1 MREHFPLEPNP
12 HGRSDNVER
21 NSGKGYILKQGAR
34 NEYPGNRNRA
44 VRAMKRIMVMLS
56 ALRPLQWT
64 KNVFVFGALF
74 FSKNLFN
81 PYAFAVVCSAFV
93 IFCLLSGSYYIFN
106 DICDREGDR
115 NHPEKSRRP
124 IASGRLPVSQAVAL
138 MVFCAIASLAWA
150 FFLGLPFFAVC
161 LSAIVLQCAYSLA
174 LKKIVIVDVF
184 VIAITF
190 VLRVVAGGVA
200 IHVEIS
206 SWILI
211 CTLLLALFLALGKRR
226 QEFLLISGG
235 AAHRRKVLD
244 DYNLPL
250 LDQMTSVVAASTV
263 ITYALYTVSESTLRR
278 VHSSN
283 LMYTIP
289 FVLYGVFRYLYL
301 IHREQKGGSPET
313 VLLTD
318 KPLYICIL
326 LYLAT
331 AGAILYVK

>member
-1 MREHFPLEPNP
+1 MREYFPLTL
-12 HGRSDNVER
+12 GRKACSDKVER
-21 NSGKGYILKQGAR
+21 NSGKAYILNHGAR
-34 NEYPGNRNRA
+34 NKYPWNRNRV
-44 VRAMKRIMVMLS
+44 VRAMNKIMIMLS

-64 KNVFVFGALF
+64 KNAFVFGALF
-74 FSKNLFN
+74 FSRNLFN
-81 PYAFAVVCSAFV
+81 VHVLAVACAAFV

-115 NHPEKSRRP
+115 NHPEKHLRP
-124 IASGRLPVSQAVAL
+124 IASGRLPMSKAVAL
-138 MVFCAIASLAWA
+138 MVLCASGSLVWA
-150 FFLGLPFFAVC
+150 YVLGLPFFIVC

-184 VIAITF
+184 VIAIAF

-235 AAHRRKVLD
+235 AVHRRKVLD
-244 DYNLPL
+244 AYSLPL

-278 VHSSN
+278 VHTNN

-331 AGAILYVK
+331 AGVILYVK